1 MSKRRSA
8 PGPAEAGGG
17 DDRGL
22 RDRWRP
28 RAAGGLRSQHRG
40 RQRALRADRPAG
52 GQLRRRLRR
61 LHARQRGRVE
71 EGEGDLVPLPPVR
84 RAAGAAD
91 GPGQHRGAAGEARGG
106 DGEVVRRDAA
116 AQPAGTAHAE
126 AELQRRPRRTGRHPG
141 AGGRRGAALL
151 HDPGGPGRARRLQG
165 ETEAR
170 LQEVPEA
177 PVSELAVPRP
187 GFGVWLMAARPR
199 TLSAAVS
206 PVLVGTAI
214 AHRAGA
220 LRPPPALLALLASLF
235 IQIGTNFA
243 NDYSDFKRGAD
254 ANRLGPARVTQ
265 SGLVAPGTV
274 KLAAWIAFGIS
285 GVLGI
290 GLAALSGW
298 PVIAIGVASVAAG
311 GVHTAGRRA
320 PGPP

>member
-1 MSKRRSA
+1 M
-8 PGPAEAGGG
+8 
-17 DDRGL
+17 
-22 RDRWRP
+22 
-28 RAAGGLRSQHRG
+28 
-40 RQRALRADRPAG
+40 
-52 GQLRRRLRR
+52 
-61 LHARQRGRVE
+61 
-71 EGEGDLVPLPPVR
+71 
-84 RAAGAAD
+84 
-91 GPGQHRGAAGEARGG
+91 
-106 DGEVVRRDAA
+106 
-116 AQPAGTAHAE
+116 
-126 AELQRRPRRTGRHPG
+126 
-141 AGGRRGAALL
+141 
-151 HDPGGPGRARRLQG
+151 
-165 ETEAR
+165 
-170 LQEVPEA
+170 
-177 PVSELAVPRP
+177 SELAVPRP
-187 GFGVWLMAARPR
+187 GFSVWLMAARPR

-220 LRPPPALLALLASLF
+220 LRPLPALLALLASLF

-311 GVHTAGRRA
+311 WLYTGGPWPLGYHGLGDLFVFVFFGLVATCGTAYAQALFVPREAWVAGAAVGSLATAILVVNNLRDRQADAKVGKNTLAVKLGAAASRA
-320 PGPP
+320 QYVVLVVAPFALALLLGTAWPLLALLAAIPALRTVLREEGAALNRGLGQTARVQILYSVLLAAGLW